1 MKAKAIYACIAENP
15 GEITFDAGDTLTQ
28 VSESSEDGWFT
39 GTVLRTGDRGLFPVV
54 YTELQPEP
62 SDDLNILR
70 TLQSKNLLSS
80 TLQLQNV
87 AARAGPPPLPAKSA
101 VVRSHTVS
109 STPRPK
115 PPVLAPKPTMA
126 KRDLTTKPVLP
137 PKPLALDSSDPED
150 RHQRER
156 EAAMEWEAKHGIKKT
171 QTSVGNSDS
180 SSSNGGNIVRPE
192 RPSALSKPVKP
203 AVAVKPVFLSEKPK
217 PTPPS
222 TQKPPLP
229 ARTPSTQSLQ
239 SSYGMTPSASTQALV
254 QMYNPATENDAPA
267 LPYNVNRQMSSA
279 TAVAPIE
286 EKIQPLPTNLI
297 SRMNKMGFEDNFS
310 PTGPPSQTQQKPQQQ
325 PLPSQQAVVPLV
337 PVRSMPPPLPA
348 TSTTST
354 SSSASNSMSPSPMSR
369 QPSVMSG
376 GIPLTSSRQVQGAV
390 TRPAAPPPRKQLSY
404 VNRQPKLS
412 QSNPGYMLPSSTSST
427 SISNGGSKP
436 YGKTDMIPMDA
447 LTRYSHLFKR
457 LDKES
462 GKKGY
467 LSSDQVHS
475 VVVRCRLDDALLR
488 RIWALSDRNLNG
500 KFGPGEFNIIMH
512 LTDCALRK
520 EPIPDTLPVD
530 LLQSAYE

>member
-1 MKAKAIYACIAENP
+1 MKARAIYACIAENP

-62 SDDLNILR
+62 SDDITILR

-109 STPRPK
+109 TASRPK
-115 PPVLAPKPTMA
+115 PPVLAPKPTMV
-126 KRDLTTKPVLP
+126 KRDLAAKPALP
-137 PKPLALDSSDPED
+137 PKPLAVDPSDPEA

-156 EAAMEWEAKHGIKKT
+156 EAAMDWEAKHGIKKT
-171 QTSVGNSDS
+171 QTSAGSISES
-180 SSSNGGNIVRPE
+180 SSSNGGNVVRPE
-192 RPSALSKPVKP
+192 RPSALSKPVRP
-203 AVAVKPVFLSEKPK
+203 AVGVKPVFLTDKPR
-217 PTPPS
+217 PPPAS

-229 ARTPSTQSLQ
+229 ARTPSTQSLH
-239 SSYGMTPSASTQALV
+239 SSYGMTPSASTQALA

-267 LPYNVNRQMSSA
+267 LPYSVNRQMSSA

-297 SRMNKMGFEDNFS
+297 SRMNKMGFEDNFTPS
-310 PTGPPSQTQQKPQQQ
+310 VPPSQTQQ
-325 PLPSQQAVVPLV
+325 PLPSQQVGPPLV

-354 SSSASNSMSPSPMSR
+354 SSSASASNSTSPGL
-369 QPSVMSG
+369 MSG

-390 TRPAAPPPRKQLSY
+390 PRPAAPPPRKQLSY

-412 QSNPGYMLPSSTSST
+412 QSNPGYTLPSNTSST
-427 SISNGGSKP
+427 SLGGYSNNGSKP
-436 YGKTDMIPMDA
+436 YGKTDMIPVDA

-467 LSSDQVHS
+467 LASDQVHS
-475 VVVRCRLDDALLR
+475 VIVRCRLDDALLR

>member
-1 MKAKAIYACIAENP
+1 MKARAIYACIAENP

-28 VSESSEDGWFT
+28 VSESPEDGWFT

-80 TLQLQNV
+80 TLQLENV
-87 AARAGPPPLPAKSA
+87 AARVGPPPLPAKSA

-109 STPRPK
+109 SAPRPK
-115 PPVLAPKPTMA
+115 PPVLAPKPTMI
-126 KRDLTTKPVLP
+126 KRDLAVKPALP
-137 PKPLALDSSDPED
+137 PKPLAVDSSSPEA
-150 RHQRER
+150 RYQKER
-156 EAAMEWEAKHGIKKT
+156 DAAMEWEAKHGIKKT
-171 QTSVGNSDS
+171 PPSIGNSGES
-180 SSSNGGNIVRPE
+180 SSSNGGNAVRPE
-192 RPSALSKPVKP
+192 RPSALSKPVRP
-203 AVAVKPVFLSEKPK
+203 PVAVKPVFMSEKPR
-217 PTPPS
+217 PPPAS

-239 SSYGMTPSASTQALV
+239 SSYGMTPSVSTQALV

-267 LPYNVNRQMSSA
+267 LPYNINRQMSSA

-310 PTGPPSQTQQKPQQQ
+310 PSHPPSQTQQQQQ
-325 PLPSQQAVVPLV
+325 QQQSGPPLI
-337 PVRSMPPPLPA
+337 PVRNRPPPIPA
-348 TSTTST
+348 TSTAST
-354 SSSASNSMSPSPMSR
+354 SSSASNSMSPSSMSR

-376 GIPLTSSRQVQGAV
+376 GIPLTSSRQVQGA
-390 TRPAAPPPRKQLSY
+390 TPRPAAPPPRKQLSY

-412 QSNPGYMLPSSTSST
+412 QSNPGYTLPSSST
-427 SISNGGSKP
+427 SPGSYSNGGSKP
-436 YGKTDMIPMDA
+436 YGKTDMIPVDA

-467 LSSDQVHS
+467 LASDQVHS
-475 VVVRCRLDDALLR
+475 VIVRCRLDDDLLR